1 MRLGR
6 FSTHGDDRMLRQC
19 RTYRSDVLL
28 YKTFREAYLR
38 LARGQVAQ

>member
-6 FSTHGDDRMLRQC
+6 FSTHGGTPILTQC

-28 YKTFREAYLR
+28 YGLFRDGYLR
-38 LARGQVAQ
+38 LVRGKVAQ